1 MKISVITATFNSYP
15 SIKDCIHSLVSQEN
29 VDLEHIVIDGGSADR
44 TLEFIKDSPLR
55 SRIVSEPDRGIYDAL
70 NKGIKMATGDVVGFL
85 HSDDSFASPAVLSS
99 LVSEF
104 ERTKADGIYGDLVYV
119 LRENTGKV
127 IRVWRS
133 TGFKSWY
140 LKYGWMPAHPTLFL
154 KREVYQKCGQFDLN
168 YKIAADYDFIQRIF
182 KEESL
187 KFAYLPIIT
196 TKMKIGGASNKN
208 LKNIRCKMIE
218 DYRIIKKNHVG
229 GWYTLLLKNLMKVNQ
244 FIGAGYKSHPQA
256 SHIKIF

>member
-15 SIKDCIHSLVSQEN
+15 SIKDCIHSLVSQQN
-29 VDLEHIVIDGGSADR
+29 VDLEHIVIDGGSTDR
-44 TLEFIKDSPLR
+44 TLDFIKDSPLR

-70 NKGIKMATGDVVGFL
+70 NKGIKMATGDVIGFL
-85 HSDDSFASPAVLSS
+85 HSDDSFASPLVLSS

-119 LRENTGKV
+119 LREDTGKI
-127 IRVWRS
+127 IRVWKS
-133 TGFKSWY
+133 TGFRSWY

-218 DYRIIKKNHVG
+218 DYRIIRKNHVG

-244 FIGAGYKSHPQA
+244 FIGAGYKSDPQT